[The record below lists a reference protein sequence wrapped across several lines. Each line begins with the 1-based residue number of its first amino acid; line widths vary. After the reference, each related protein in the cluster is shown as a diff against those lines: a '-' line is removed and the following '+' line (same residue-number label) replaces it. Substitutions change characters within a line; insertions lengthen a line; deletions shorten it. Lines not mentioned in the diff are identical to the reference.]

1 MKIFT
6 RRLLSLITIVSIVSV
21 SSLTNFI
28 ANQAY
33 ATGLITSSSIQLSD
47 PRPSQSGAT
56 YTAIFT
62 PTASAIGCVNI
73 SFYTSADMTGGVPA
87 AMVSTSSVKVSVS
100 GTGITGANW
109 ALTNTTNGTLTYKT
123 ATPDTPS
130 SAVTIATSTITNT
143 SLPTFYAQVS
153 TFTTN
158 SCATP
163 VDTSNVIALATL
175 GGYTATVTVQPT
187 LSFSVADYGSAVNS
201 SGDSNPKT
209 TTVSTIPF
217 GTVAAGAT
225 SWGSQ
230 TLTVSTNASHGYT
243 LYIRDT
249 QALTEPGSNTVR
261 DQPGTPS
268 SGSSFDASTSQSSF
282 GYTTDAATPYNFGG
296 GTNKWAGVTQT
307 NVAINAKSAAIS
319 ADPTHIELKV
329 GISNVQPPGAYST
342 VIAYTATPSY

>member
-1 MKIFT
+1 MKIFI
-6 RRLLSLITIVSIVSV
+6 RKVLSIITIVSIVFA
-21 SSLTNFI
+21 SSLTNFVVS
-28 ANQAY
+28 QAY
-33 ATGLITSSSIQLSD
+33 GSGLITSSSIQLSD
-47 PRPSQSGAT
+47 SRPSQSGTT
-56 YTAIFT
+56 YTALFT
-62 PTASAIGCVNI
+62 PTVSSIGCVNI
-73 SFYTSADMTGGVPA
+73 SFYTNADMTGGVPSS
-87 AMVSTSSVKVSVS
+87 MLTTSSAKVSVT

-143 SLPTFYAQVS
+143 SLTTFYAQIS

-175 GGYTATVTVQPT
+175 SGVTAQVTVSPT
-187 LSFSVADYGSAVNS
+187 LSFSVADYGSPVNS

-209 TTVSTIPF
+209 TTNASIPF

-230 TLTVSTNASHGYT
+230 TLTVSTNAAHGYT

-249 QALTEPGSNTVR
+249 QALTEPGNNTIR
-261 DQPGTPS
+261 DLSGTPT
-268 SGSSFDASTSQSSF
+268 SGVVFDASTSQSAF
-282 GYTTDAATPYNFGG
+282 GYTTDAGSPYNFGG
-296 GTNKWAGVTQT
+296 TANRWAGVTQT
-307 NVAINAKSAAIS
+307 NVAINAKSGAIS

-329 GISNVQPPGAYST
+329 GVSNVQPPGAYST